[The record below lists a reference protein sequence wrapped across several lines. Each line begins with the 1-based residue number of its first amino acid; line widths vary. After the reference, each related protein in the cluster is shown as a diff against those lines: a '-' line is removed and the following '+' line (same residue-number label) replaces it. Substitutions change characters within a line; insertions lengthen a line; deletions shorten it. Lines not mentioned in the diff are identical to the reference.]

1 MPPLFCYKVGRQND
15 CTENYAVNTE
25 SGKCVLF
32 DIIHK
37 ETDSNE
43 RNGECR
49 NHSDKE
55 YNKFSHREAETEFCD
70 LENRRTEHGGNCEE
84 EGKFRGNS
92 AGFTKNNTAE
102 DC

>member
-37 ETDSNE
+37 ETYSNE

-55 YNKFSHREAETEFCD
+55 YYKFGYREAEAEFCN
-70 LENRRTEHGGNCEE
+70 LENRRSKHGGNSEKE
-84 EGKFRGNS
+84 SKFRGYS
-92 AGFTKNNTAE
+92 ARFAEDNTAE